1 MINNSLTLAYLGDA
15 VYELYIRKFLISK
28 GIVKVDELQ
37 KAATK
42 YVSAKG
48 QANYLKKLID
58 IDFLSDEELKIVYRG
73 RNHKNNH
80 KPRNTDVITYKNA
93 TGLEAL
99 IGYLHL
105 NNNDDRIREI
115 IDYIIGE

>member
-48 QANYLKKLID
+48 QANY
-58 IDFLSDEELKIVYRG
+58 
-73 RNHKNNH
+73 
-80 KPRNTDVITYKNA
+80 
-93 TGLEAL
+93 
-99 IGYLHL
+99 
-105 NNNDDRIREI
+105 
-115 IDYIIGE
+115 